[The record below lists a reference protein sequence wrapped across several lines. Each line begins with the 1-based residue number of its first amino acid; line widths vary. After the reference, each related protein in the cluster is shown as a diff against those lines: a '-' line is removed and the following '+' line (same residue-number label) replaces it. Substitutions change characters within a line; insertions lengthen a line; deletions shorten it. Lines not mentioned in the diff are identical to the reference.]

1 MEITQLIERCR
12 QRDAEALSELYMT
25 YSAAMRNVCR
35 RYLSDKQAIDDV
47 VHDSFVIIYTSLD
60 TLRDTDKAVAWMMSI
75 TRNVASKYKDYQKKH
90 PTVLAAGAE
99 TKEPLG
105 SEVQDELTGE
115 IALSELKNLVDK
127 LPEGYGQVFRLAV
140 FEGLSHKEIAALL
153 NIEPHSSASQL
164 ARAKKMLRN
173 MMLQS
178 WPILLLLLF
187 PILYFIIEKE
197 KPIAVEEEKPIVA
210 QQEETPKVVP
220 VEPEPLF
227 VQQSN
232 SHTVISSADR
242 TQLVADYTSDTI
254 AVDTLATIVA
264 QEESVFDTVQTN
276 QIQSNQNETIP
287 NYELADIYPKKQSNV
302 ADKQKWSLGFAYAGN
317 VSHMK
322 YGDVEFSDG
331 PHQNGVVKE
340 ELVQIRKDFT
350 YPISYAVSVRYK
362 QNKWLGV
369 ESGIIISRHSY
380 DFVMKTSLG
389 ELYDKSKEVR
399 FLGIPAKLTYNVCM
413 GKKGGL
419 YGNLG
424 LTMGIPLRS
433 YDGVIPWQWSVGTG
447 LGLQYNIARHIGIFT
462 EPSVQ
467 YQLPNRKEIYDSKN
481 PYLFTMPVGI
491 KFIW

>member
-1 MEITQLIERCR
+1 
-12 QRDAEALSELYMT
+12 MT
-25 YSAAMRNVCR
+25 YSAAMRKVCR

-60 TLRDTDKAVAWMMSI
+60 TLHDTDKAVAWMMSI

-90 PTVLAAGAE
+90 PTVLAAGVE
-99 TKEPLG
+99 TKEPLT
-105 SEVQDELTGE
+105 SEVRDELTGE

-140 FEGLSHKEIAALL
+140 FEGMSHKEIAALL
-153 NIEPHSSASQL
+153 NIKPHSSASQL

-197 KPIAVEEEKPIVA
+197 KPIVVEEEKPIVA

-227 VQQSN
+227 VQQPN
-232 SHTVISSADR
+232 SRTVISSADR

-254 AVDTLATIVA
+254 AVDTLETIIA
-264 QEESVFDTVQTN
+264 QEESVFDTVETN
-276 QIQSNQNETIP
+276 QIQFNQNETIP
-287 NYELADIYPKKQSNV
+287 NYELVDIYPKKQSNI

-317 VSHMK
+317 VSYMK
-322 YGDVEFSDG
+322 YSDDEASDG
-331 PHQNGVVKE
+331 PHQNDVVKE

-369 ESGIIISRHSY
+369 ESGIIISRQIY

-389 ELYDKSKEVR
+389 ELYDKSKDVR
-399 FLGIPAKLTYNVCM
+399 YLGIPAKITYNVCM
-413 GKKGGL
+413 GEKGGL
-419 YGNLG
+419 YGNVG

-433 YDGVIPWQWSVGTG
+433 YDGVIPWQWSVGIG

-481 PYLFTMPVGI
+481 PYLFTIPVGI

>member
-35 RYLSDKQAIDDV
+35 WYLSDKQAIDDV

-90 PTVLAAGAE
+90 PTVLATGTE

-187 PILYFIIEKE
+187 PMLYFLFEKE
-197 KPIAVEEEKPIVA
+197 KPITVEEESPVVK
-210 QQEETPKVVP
+210 QQENTPNLAP
-220 VEPEPLF
+220 IDQEPKPLI
-227 VQQSN
+227 VQQPN
-232 SHTVISSADR
+232 SCTVISSADR
-242 TQLVADYTSDTI
+242 TRLVADYTSDTI
-254 AVDTLATIVA
+254 GVDTLETIIA
-264 QEESVFDTVQTN
+264 QEESVFDTVETN
-276 QIQSNQNETIP
+276 QIQSNLIRMKQFRIMNLP
-287 NYELADIYPKKQSNV
+287 IY
-302 ADKQKWSLGFAYAGN
+302 
-317 VSHMK
+317 
-322 YGDVEFSDG
+322 
-331 PHQNGVVKE
+331 
-340 ELVQIRKDFT
+340 IRKSNPML
-350 YPISYAVSVRYK
+350 PI
-362 QNKWLGV
+362 NKNG
-369 ESGIIISRHSY
+369 R
-380 DFVMKTSLG
+380 
-389 ELYDKSKEVR
+389 
-399 FLGIPAKLTYNVCM
+399 
-413 GKKGGL
+413 
-419 YGNLG
+419 
-424 LTMGIPLRS
+424 
-433 YDGVIPWQWSVGTG
+433 
-447 LGLQYNIARHIGIFT
+447 
-462 EPSVQ
+462 
-467 YQLPNRKEIYDSKN
+467 
-481 PYLFTMPVGI
+481 
-491 KFIW
+491 